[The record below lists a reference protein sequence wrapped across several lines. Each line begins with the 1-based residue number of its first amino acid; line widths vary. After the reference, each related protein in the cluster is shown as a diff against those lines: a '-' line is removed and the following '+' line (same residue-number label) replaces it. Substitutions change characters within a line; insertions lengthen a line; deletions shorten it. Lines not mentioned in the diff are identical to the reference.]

1 MSVCFN
7 CALSKLVYTYWW
19 FTIRELKHFF
29 TACLG
34 RFFLKKQNCC
44 ALQGYKCDSS
54 YSLKP
59 TILIITNDLRPW
71 FTIVYL
77 RWLCER
83 RLSRCSKVN
92 SINKIKQKQKQKK
105 NVVKTE
111 RFHRNEL
118 FWIGNSMKEESSRK
132 KRKWRENS
140 KYQELLMLW
149 LSFLVLPLAHP
160 LTPDIRGSKAGIE
173 LNTHFTL
180 NERYKLS

>member
-1 MSVCFN
+1 MHWKALFIIVNISYRWVHITAGKTTDEFSAVALHFNYKSQSRNAGKAGTFSFYGFLLISKITISKTLSVSFN

-92 SINKIKQKQKQKK
+92 
-105 NVVKTE
+105 
-111 RFHRNEL
+111 
-118 FWIGNSMKEESSRK
+118 
-132 KRKWRENS
+132 
-140 KYQELLMLW
+140 
-149 LSFLVLPLAHP
+149 
-160 LTPDIRGSKAGIE
+160 
-173 LNTHFTL
+173 
-180 NERYKLS
+180 

>member
-1 MSVCFN
+1 MIHDQRIK
-7 CALSKLVYTYWW
+7 ALFHCLFGQVLPQEAELLYSTRIQMW
-19 FTIRELKHFF
+19 F
-29 TACLG
+29 
-34 RFFLKKQNCC
+34 
-44 ALQGYKCDSS
+44 SS

-59 TILIITNDLRPW
+59 TFLIITNDLRPW